1 MLKWFLHRKL
11 RAFERGQGYDAS
23 YMHEVLEAD
32 TEAFLKFARATSL
45 GQYRKDVPPEVRV
58 AAGLTSSI
66 AADCGPCTQLG
77 VAFALAAGVSAET
90 VASIVRGDEAAMS
103 RDVALGVRFARAVLA
118 RDPTADDCR
127 EEILRRWGPRA
138 LLSMAYAVMAAQM
151 YPALKYALGH
161 GKACTRVVV
170 AGQAVVPRQRA
181 VAAAGAA

>member
-23 YMHEVLEAD
+23 YMHELLDTD
-32 TEAFLKFARATSL
+32 TEAFMKFMRATSL
-45 GQYRKDVPPEVRV
+45 GRYQKDVPTAVRV

-77 VAFALAAGVSAET
+77 VGFALAAGVPAET
-90 VASIVRGDEAAMS
+90 VAAIVKGDQAAMS
-103 RDVALGVRFARAVLA
+103 PDVALGVRFARAVLA
-118 RDPTADDCR
+118 RDAAADACR
-127 EEILRRWGPRA
+127 EEIVRRWGPRA

-170 AGQAVVPRQRA
+170 AGQPVVPRHRA
-181 VAAAGAA
+181 VAAAGLA